1 MYPPMQLL
9 YANLKK
15 EAEEKNKEMYV
26 ILGSV

>member
-1 MYPPMQLL
+1 MQLL